1 MPDSS
6 FGFNFPALEGFQ
18 ANNHYY
24 VCMCPLKF
32 VPKLFS
38 NADNS
43 DLSPNLRSQRVV
55 NQRRIPAITRYILEN
70 PESYI
75 FSALTASVDG
85 DIKFV
90 KPNNQEEKSDFGTL
104 WISADSKVLIN
115 DGQHR
120 KKAIEEAL
128 QENSDLENESI
139 ALVIFI
145 DKGRQFYVWNNDS
158 ILSSTHRQPIEFPN
172 G

>member
-1 MPDSS
+1 MCY
-6 FGFNFPALEGFQ
+6 LED
-18 ANNHYY
+18 NN
-24 VCMCPLKF
+24 
-32 VPKLFS
+32 
-38 NADNS
+38 

-104 WISADSKVLIN
+104 WISADSKS
-115 DGQHR
+115 GAP
-120 KKAIEEAL
+120 K
-128 QENSDLENESI
+128 
-139 ALVIFI
+139 
-145 DKGRQFYVWNNDS
+145 
-158 ILSSTHRQPIEFPN
+158 T
-172 G
+172 